1 MEICHGYCHDWLH
14 DSDAECR
21 QTIMITEKRTMI
33 IQDNTQDLKPKS
45 ISQKEGEKRTPH
57 HVSYRR
63 RCNDGYSGYSSKD
76 TTVVQRFCVVLI
88 SHN

>member
-1 MEICHGYCHDWLH
+1 
-14 DSDAECR
+14 
-21 QTIMITEKRTMI
+21 MITEKRTMI

>member
-21 QTIMITEKRTMI
+21 QTEKRTMI

-76 TTVVQRFCVVLI
+76 TVQRFCVVLI